1 MGMRDG
7 DDVVRCCGRQ
17 ALCTL
22 VVIAV
27 AAVTLVLPGSA
38 AASDP
43 VVPGPVDRA
52 FQRLYNFD
60 FPGSLSILDEAG
72 RSDPQN
78 PLIPSVRAAAYLFM
92 ELDRL
97 KVLETRF
104 FMNDD
109 NMVDGSSRPK
119 PDPAIR
125 AKLFGAFAA
134 SRQLAAAR
142 LAANP
147 EDETGLLA
155 LSMSAGLETD
165 YAALVEGRT
174 WRSMKLAPASLAPAK
189 KLVSRTPPVYDAYVT
204 LGATEYI
211 VGNLPFFVRWF
222 VHYDGIE
229 GDKRRGIEQ
238 VKLAARHGRY
248 YGPFARILLAV
259 ASLRDKKFADA
270 HQVLSGL
277 VEEFPENPLFRKELS
292 IISERMRR
300 ARR

>member
-1 MGMRDG
+1 M
-7 DDVVRCCGRQ
+7 
-17 ALCTL
+17 T
-22 VVIAV
+22 V
-27 AAVTLVLPGSA
+27 AAVVMVLPAPA

-43 VVPGPVDRA
+43 IVAGPVDRA

-60 FPGSLSILDEAG
+60 FAGSLSILDEAG

-78 PLIPSVRAAAYLFM
+78 PLIPSVRAAAYLFQ

-97 KVLETRF
+97 KILETRF

-109 NMVDGSSRPK
+109 NMVDGSSRLL
-119 PDPAIR
+119 PDPAVR
-125 AKLFGAFAA
+125 ARLFGAFDA
-134 SRQLAAAR
+134 SRKLAAVR

-165 YAALVEGRT
+165 YTALVEGRT
-174 WRSMKLAPASLAPAK
+174 WRSMKLAPASLEPAR
-189 KLVSRTPPVYDAYVT
+189 KLIGRTPPVYDAYVT

-222 VHYDGIE
+222 VHYDGIK
-229 GDKRRGIEQ
+229 GDKRQGIEQ

-248 YGPFARILLAV
+248 YGPFARILLTV
-259 ASLRDKKFADA
+259 ASLREKKLADA

-277 VEEFPENPLFRKELS
+277 AEEFPENPLFRKELVT
-292 IISERMRR
+292 ISNKMGA